1 VLSQAIVE
9 LGRALRLEMIA
20 EGIET
25 ADQADWFR
33 ALGIQ
38 LGQGFHFARP
48 MPNGEVD
55 RYLRRLISSPPETP
69 DPFESKERPGRL
81 PGAAITEVLRTR
93 KAAG

>member
-1 VLSQAIVE
+1 
-9 LGRALRLEMIA
+9 MIA

-25 ADQADWFR
+25 ADQAAWFR

-55 RYLRRLISSPPETP
+55 RYLRRVIAPTP
-69 DPFESKERPGRL
+69 WLG
-81 PGAAITEVLRTR
+81 
-93 KAAG
+93 